1 MSSSGLVFP
10 LHRAPSSWTL
20 GGAFAVIY
28 LVWGSTFLGIRVAV
42 ETLPPFSMAAVRF
55 LVSGL
60 ILLAASRRTRPRPTW
75 LHWRNAAVVGA
86 FFFLGN
92 HGLMNNA
99 ARFIPSSLACL
110 IVATE
115 VPIIAVLSSFLLPD
129 QPLTRRSLIG
139 AAFGLAGVFCLFK
152 GDGGAASML
161 AC

>member
-1 MSSSGLVFP
+1 
-10 LHRAPSSWTL
+10 
-20 GGAFAVIY
+20 
-28 LVWGSTFLGIRVAV
+28 
-42 ETLPPFSMAAVRF
+42 MAAVRF

-110 IVATE
+110 IVSTE
-115 VPIIAVLSSFLLPD
+115 VPVIAVLSSLLLPNR
-129 QPLTRRSLIG
+129 PLTARSLFG
-139 AAFGLAGVFCLFK
+139 ATLGLLGVLCLFVGK
-152 GDGGAASML
+152 SGDEGASWVPSDDHGESSGGDCALHAVEAVAVFRDEKDREHAAGI
-161 AC
+161 